1 MMETLQQSLVVIG
14 RVVTILPLLLL
25 MTLFMGKRTIGEMPV
40 FDVLIIISL
49 GSIVGADLADPS
61 ISHIYTAV
69 AIVAVAFLQ
78 KTITALKLRFRK
90 FGRLITFEP
99 TVVIQNG
106 QVLKRNMKRIGYSI
120 DNVLQL
126 LREKE
131 VFDIST
137 VQTAVI
143 EPSGHLSVLK
153 TSADSPVTREDLSI
167 TNQPAQIALP
177 VILEGRI
184 YEQTLAEVGVDQA
197 WLMDQLQLRAIKFED
212 IFYATLNKQQEL
224 NISLN
229 QDHQRIPNILH

>member
-78 KTITALKLRFRK
+78 KAITALKLRFRK
-90 FGRLITFEP
+90 IGRLITFEP
-99 TVVIQNG
+99 TVVVQNG
-106 QVLKRNMKRIGYSI
+106 QLLKRNMKRIGYSI

-126 LREKE
+126 LREKD

-143 EPSGHLSVLK
+143 ESSGHLSVLK

-177 VILEGRI
+177 VIVEGRI

-197 WLMDQLQLRAIKFED
+197 WLMNQLHLRAVKVDD
-212 IFYATLNKQQEL
+212 IFYATLNKQQKL
-224 NISLN
+224 HISLYY
-229 QDHQRIPNILH
+229 DHQRIPNILH